1 MLFVTG
7 YIPLPRGD
15 WRIADVTK
23 KTLARED
30 FMSWLASLQTA
41 IGKIPER
48 LQLMRE
54 MLRLERGH
62 RIKAEAG
69 PAFTS
74 CTIDIFDIVIDKN

>member
-7 YIPLPRGD
+7 HTPLPQGH

-23 KTLARED
+23 ALARQE

-54 MLRLERGH
+54 MLRFERGH
-62 RIKAEAG
+62 RIKTEALSKQAWTLAQQQAEHY
-69 PAFTS
+69 S
-74 CTIDIFDIVIDKN
+74 